1 MTDQLK
7 IITST
12 LEFDPRS
19 LEQPE
24 LDVDVVETAP
34 AVRGGRAARSTL
46 DRLLTRVST
55 RNAVDR
61 DAQGGGRLAH
71 GRPLR
76 GHEAPSDRAT
86 VRSVRPPT

>member
-24 LDVDVVETAP
+24 LEVDVVETAP
-34 AVRGGRAARSTL
+34 VVRGGRAARSTL
-46 DRLLTRVST
+46 DRLLSRVST
-55 RNAVDR
+55 RNA
-61 DAQGGGRLAH
+61 LSTET
-71 GRPLR
+71 P
-76 GHEAPSDRAT
+76 RAVADWRT
-86 VRSVRPPT
+86 DDLYVVTKRPPTA